1 MPRSHLGKN
10 PKGHTSNPEF
20 ARSDLQKMRY
30 LAFHLHLNYNCNMKK
45 RHLIKTKYGDFQVSI
60 WYDKSDKTYL
70 VETVGFD
77 KTMTFG
83 ASIAEAKR
91 MAKELIELLA
101 ECALKDGNVVVD
113 STMRVVGKKVKPESV
128 LQLKHA

>member
-1 MPRSHLGKN
+1 
-10 PKGHTSNPEF
+10 
-20 ARSDLQKMRY
+20 
-30 LAFHLHLNYNCNMKK
+30 MKK
-45 RHLIKTKYGDFQVSI
+45 KHLIKTKYGDFQASI

-83 ASIAEAKR
+83 ASLAEAKR

-101 ECALKDGNVVVD
+101 ECALEEGNVVVD
-113 STMRVVGKKVKPESV
+113 STMRVAGKRIKPESV
-128 LQLKHA
+128 LQLQHA